1 MWKGEGKT
9 PLEIVKEK
17 QLELIQ
23 DQEELEQI
31 CQAVID
37 EREKEVM
44 AIKEGNKK
52 VINKLIGL
60 VRKATRGRANP
71 LLVKQILE
79 KKLSE

>member
-1 MWKGEGKT
+1 
-9 PLEIVKEK
+9 
-17 QLELIQ
+17 
-23 DQEELEQI
+23 
-31 CQAVID
+31 
-37 EREKEVM
+37 M
-44 AIKEGNKK
+44 AIKEGNEK